1 MSKGIV
7 KLWTILAFGVFSTIP
22 VSGQLYLPV
31 MAGVVAKAPI
41 ASSGS
46 GAQSV
51 QIGTYVW
58 ALKNLDVT
66 TYRNGDPI
74 PKVEDPALWASLTY
88 GAYCYY
94 NNDSTNYAQYGKI
107 YNRYAQN
114 DARGL
119 APLGWHIPSVTEWE
133 AFLTSIGGVK
143 SNGNPVMWYGIGGSL
158 KQTGFSGWASPNTGA
173 TNSTG
178 FTAIGLGQRG
188 PSAAFQS
195 MFTEVYFGAANSTG
209 HFDLNY
215 SNNDVRYYPTS
226 NAKWGMNIRL
236 LKD

>member
-1 MSKGIV
+1 MSKKYFLTFLLLGG
-7 KLWTILAFGVFSTIP
+7 F
-22 VSGQLYLPV
+22 Y
-31 MAGVVAKAPI
+31 I
-41 ASSGS
+41 ASAQIALPIFL
-46 GAQSV
+46 GAISKPVIAQPNSV
-51 QIGTYVW
+51 QIGIYVW
-58 ALKNLDVT
+58 SIKNLDVT

-74 PKVEDPALWASLTY
+74 PKVEDPTAWANLTT

-94 NNDSTNYAQYGKI
+94 NNDSTSYAQFGKI

-143 SNGNPVMWYGIGGSL
+143 SIGNPIMWYGIGGSL

-188 PSAAFQS
+188 PSAMFQS

-226 NAKWGMNIRL
+226 NSKWGMNIRL